1 MESAMRGWLAAS
13 ALSVVLLALPAGAS
27 GATIG
32 LLPQKSCYRTGQRG
46 DPNADKPAFLGGTG
60 FTPNAPVAVTLD
72 HRPAGQTT
80 ADAGG
85 LIRGTF
91 VFGGLRSAEH
101 NWLLAATDQA
111 NPANVATLALRT
123 TGVAVNVTPRRAGP
137 GRRVRIRGRG
147 FTGSKRLYAHV
158 RGARRYRR
166 NVRVGRL
173 KRSCHKLDRR
183 VRIIPLGTRA
193 GVYTVQ
199 FDGKRRYSKRTAP
212 RILYRVTIFRRLVRR
227 SSTSAAAESWIRLP

>member
-1 MESAMRGWLAAS
+1 MRGWLAAS
-13 ALSVVLLALPAGAS
+13 ALSVALLALPAGAS

-32 LLPQKSCYRTGQRG
+32 VAPMKRCYRSGEQV
-46 DPNADKPAFLGGTG
+46 FLGGNG
-60 FTPNAPVAVTLD
+60 FTANTPAEVTLD
-72 HRPAGQTT
+72 RKSLGQTV
-80 ADAGG
+80 ANAQGMIFGVLSLG
-85 LIRGTF
+85 LVSSERN
-91 VFGGLRSAEH
+91 R
-101 NWLLAATDQA
+101 LLAVTDQA
-111 NPANVATLALRT
+111 NHANFGSLTLHT
-123 TGVAVNVTPRRAGP
+123 SGVAVSVKPRRAGP
-137 GRRVRIRGRG
+137 GRRVRIRARG
-147 FTGSKRLYAHV
+147 FTASKRLYAHV

-199 FDGKRRYSKRTAP
+199 FDGKRRYSKRTTP

-227 SSTSAAAESWIRLP
+227 SSASAAAESWVRLP